1 MTTVLRNRV
10 CKVCGSDK
18 FTRDLLVS
26 SGDISCTNCGSV
38 VEENP
43 IVSEVQFGESASG
56 AAMVQGAMVG
66 ADQARAN
73 FNMRNA
79 MESREQ
85 TLLNAK
91 KKIKKIAS
99 VMRIPDYI
107 VESASGWFK
116 LALVQNFVQ
125 GRRSQNVIAA
135 CLYVACRHEKTH
147 HLLIDFSSRLQISV
161 YSLGSTYLKLVR
173 ALQIQKLP
181 IADPSLFIQH
191 FADRLQFGD
200 KTAKVCKDAT
210 KLAQRMS
217 LDWIYEGRRP
227 AGIAGAC
234 ILIAARMNHINR
246 SHAEIVAVARV
257 GEETIQKRL
266 NEFKKTTSGKLKISE
281 FRESQNLNDSVPPS
295 FEKNRRIELKV
306 REFLLKREKTL
317 SRLKELA
324 KQNSLAKEL
333 SINLVQK
340 EETEN
345 EAGDGENGDSEKADG
360 SAATETTE
368 AAPTEPTST
377 ETASN
382 ETTENVTGEN
392 PTAEAATTETGS
404 TEAAESESTESFTSI
419 IKKKSVIFPESDSS
433 DDDFSD
439 TDSEAEAE
447 NNGQPKGASGASE
460 TQSGETE
467 KTEQTEKDGSAE
479 KSETTEK
486 DSTENVSAE
495 NSTEKDSADNNS
507 TANTAEKDDS
517 TENTSAEKNSTEKST
532 EVSADKNNSTET
544 SAEKST
550 EKSSAENSLE
560 SSTEKATETDK
571 SNGPQSETLF
581 VEADFDYDELP
592 DNPHDETFR
601 TRASVIHNGIRSER
615 ARNLR
620 KSTALATEKLEALAK
635 ELTRLNGLYGPDK
648 KEMKKRK
655 PMRVR
660 KSEEEREN
668 SLLRAVLDGG
678 SFNEEELE
686 QTLDRFLKLNQKSL
700 SQLTESSVSIEEMRN
715 TQSDAISEVIERN
728 RPRNL
733 VLHNPTTADILS
745 KVRDDRELDE
755 NDDDA
760 DMDTILLLAEQR
772 EEKERIWIAIN
783 YDFLIAQEKKRLKME
798 ADELT
803 GNTSGQP
810 RKRRK
815 VKEQSVDA
823 VINDPAVADAL
834 KQIGEDGKAMTPA
847 ESAKQIFQKKAFSRK
862 INYGSITELF
872 NS

>member
-1 MTTVLRNRV
+1 MASIIRNRV
-10 CKVCGSDK
+10 CRVCGSDQ
-18 FTRDLLVS
+18 FTRDLLAP
-26 SGDISCTNCGSV
+26 SGDVSCMNCGSV

-107 VESASGWFK
+107 VDSASGWFK

-210 KLAQRMS
+210 KLAHRMS

-234 ILIAARMNHINR
+234 VLLAARMNKINR

-266 NEFKKTTSGKLKISE
+266 NEFKSTSSGNMKLSE
-281 FRESQNLNDSVPPS
+281 FRESEKASASMPPS
-295 FEKNRRIELKV
+295 YKKNRQIESKIEKILARREETLKRFKEIVKDKDLIAEWKIDLISKEGDQSSQDATSKDNQTESTVNEESSGTSQAAENGTQTEV
-306 REFLLKREKTL
+306 REGLDSQGEQGNEHLPAENPSHLDNSVSISKDVED
-317 SRLKELA
+317 
-324 KQNSLAKEL
+324 QNT
-333 SINLVQK
+333 
-340 EETEN
+340 EE
-345 EAGDGENGDSEKADG
+345 DSGEN
-360 SAATETTE
+360 
-368 AAPTEPTST
+368 
-377 ETASN
+377 
-382 ETTENVTGEN
+382 
-392 PTAEAATTETGS
+392 
-404 TEAAESESTESFTSI
+404 
-419 IKKKSVIFPESDSS
+419 
-433 DDDFSD
+433 
-439 TDSEAEAE
+439 
-447 NNGQPKGASGASE
+447 SE
-460 TQSGETE
+460 TQEARIE
-467 KTEQTEKDGSAE
+467 PSA
-479 KSETTEK
+479 
-486 DSTENVSAE
+486 NA
-495 NSTEKDSADNNS
+495 NNS
-507 TANTAEKDDS
+507 ES
-517 TENTSAEKNSTEKST
+517 WEEGVQTSANS
-532 EVSADKNNSTET
+532 NNIDPE
-544 SAEKST
+544 
-550 EKSSAENSLE
+550 
-560 SSTEKATETDK
+560 D
-571 SNGPQSETLF
+571 SELF
-581 VEADFDYDELP
+581 VPDEDDFGYDELP
-592 DNPHDETFR
+592 EDPLDETYQ
-601 TRASVIHNGIRSER
+601 GRSSEITMKS
-615 ARNLR
+615 RNLR
-620 KSTALATEKLEALAK
+620 SRTERLDSMAKNTTEDEAAPRKRGPRGPKKLSKEELAREK
-635 ELTRLNGLYGPDK
+635 
-648 KEMKKRK
+648 
-655 PMRVR
+655 
-660 KSEEEREN
+660 
-668 SLLRAVLDGG
+668 SLLKAVLDGG
-678 SFNEEELE
+678 SFKENELE
-686 QTLDRFLKLNQKSL
+686 ETLDRFLRKTDESIAQAKAS
-700 SQLTESSVSIEEMRN
+700 SSVPIPTAVDDDDAELLKRIEK
-715 TQSDAISEVIERN
+715 N

-733 VLHNPTTADILS
+733 VASNNTTAELL
-745 KVRDDRELDE
+745 KNVRDDKELDE
-755 NDDDA
+755 RDDD
-760 DMDTILLLAEQR
+760 DYTKSIVLLEKER

-783 YDFLIAQEKKRLKME
+783 YDFLIAQEKKRLKVE

-810 RKRRK
+810 KKRRK
-815 VKEQSVDA
+815 VKDQNVDS
-823 VINDPAVADAL
+823 VINDSAVADAI
-834 KQIGEDGKAMTPA
+834 KQIGEDGRAMTPA
-847 ESAKQIFQKKAFSRK
+847 ESAKQIFHKKSFSRK